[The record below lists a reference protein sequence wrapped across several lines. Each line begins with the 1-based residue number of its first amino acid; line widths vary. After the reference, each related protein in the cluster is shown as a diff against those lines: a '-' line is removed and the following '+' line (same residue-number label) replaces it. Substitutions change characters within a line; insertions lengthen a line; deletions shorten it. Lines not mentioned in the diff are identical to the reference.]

1 MKKEKVDFNR
11 LKENL
16 ADTSISNFSQAS
28 GYAGNNDEKEPNG
41 KVNSSNNNI
50 NEQAES
56 IK

>member
-28 GYAGNNDEKEPNG
+28 GYAENKMKNEGNN
-41 KVNSSNNNI
+41 VNASNNEADNI
-50 NEQAES
+50 
-56 IK
+56 K